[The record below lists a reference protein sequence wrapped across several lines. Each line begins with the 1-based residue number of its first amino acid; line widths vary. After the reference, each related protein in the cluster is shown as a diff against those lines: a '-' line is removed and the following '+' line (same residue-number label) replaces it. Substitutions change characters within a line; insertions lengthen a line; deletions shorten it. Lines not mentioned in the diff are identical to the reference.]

1 MENKQNTPF
10 MLHTSR
16 KRALKGVRNV
26 LFKLA
31 ASTAIA
37 AAVLTITCLLMGYGV
52 GDTLETFFLSP
63 FASGYERSEIAR
75 EMVPL
80 VFTGAA
86 VSLMV
91 RCGQFN
97 LFVEGGFF
105 VGAFVAG
112 VLAPLLP
119 AGTPLIPLIC
129 IAAAAVIAGLI
140 GYNPAKMKAALG
152 VNEFVSSL
160 MLNYI
165 VFWLC
170 MYLLHGACGDPD
182 YVNAT
187 RYLED
192 SMRLPFLNED
202 LGLSSNILLALLAA
216 LLTGLFLYFTK
227 WGYRIRMT
235 GDNGKFAAFSGIN
248 ATRSIVSSQVI
259 GAVLAGVGGAVF
271 LLGNYYRFSWTSLP
285 NYGFDGFVIA
295 IIAGNNPFFVP
306 LAAAFLGYLRV
317 GALQTSRMG
326 ALPNE
331 VIYVIQAL
339 VIILFGARLILRRV
353 YKRRGSEGRE

>member
-1 MENKQNTPF
+1 MQSKAKAFSLLIKQNG
-10 MLHTSR
+10 
-16 KRALKGVRNV
+16 GVFQSILSV
-26 LFKLA
+26 FFKLL
-31 ASTAIA
+31 ASMVIA
-37 AAVLTITCLLMGYGV
+37 AAVLSTVCLLMGYNV
-52 GDTLETFFLSP
+52 ADTLATFFLSP
-63 FASGYERSEIAR
+63 FSSGYEISEIAR

-80 VFTGAA
+80 IFTGAA
-86 VSLMV
+86 VALMV

-97 LFVEGGFF
+97 MFVEGGFF
-105 VGAFVAG
+105 VGAFAAG

-119 AGTPLIPLIC
+119 VSMPC
-129 IAAAAVIAGLI
+129 ISLLCIVAAAVVAGVI
-140 GYNPAKMKAALG
+140 GYIPAKMKVCFG

-165 VFWLC
+165 VFWVC
-170 MYLLHGACGDPD
+170 MYLLHGVCGDPD

-192 SMRLPFLNED
+192 SMRLPLLNED
-202 LGLSSNILLALLAA
+202 LGLSSNIIVALLAA
-216 LLTGLFLYFTK
+216 VLTGLFLFRTK

-235 GDNGKFAAFSGIN
+235 GDNQKFAEFSGIN
-248 ATRSIVSSQVI
+248 TTRSIVSSQVI
-259 GAVLAGVGGAVF
+259 GAMLAGIGGAVF

-295 IIAGNNPFFVP
+295 IIAGNNPFYVP
-306 LAAAFLGYLRV
+306 LAASFLGYLRV
-317 GALQTSRMG
+317 GALQTSRSG

-339 VIILFGARLILRRV
+339 VIILFGARLVRQRI
-353 YKRRGSEGRE
+353 KKNKSMEGR

>member
-1 MENKQNTPF
+1 MQSKEKEAPSF
-10 MLHTSR
+10 GIKKDRIFHSILH
-16 KRALKGVRNV
+16 VV
-26 LFKLA
+26 IKLL
-31 ASTAIA
+31 ASMAIA
-37 AAVLTITCLLMGYGV
+37 AAVLATVCILMGYRV
-52 GDTLETFFLSP
+52 GDILETFFLSP
-63 FASGYERSEIAR
+63 FASGYEISEIAR

-80 VFTGAA
+80 IFTGAA
-86 VSLMV
+86 VALMV

-97 LFVEGGFF
+97 MFVEGGFF
-105 VGAFVAG
+105 VGAFTAG
-112 VLAPLLP
+112 VVAPLLP
-119 AGTPLIPLIC
+119 VSIPCVPLIC
-129 IAAAAVIAGLI
+129 IAAGAVVAGFL
-140 GYNPAKMKAALG
+140 GYIPAKMKVCFG

-165 VFWLC
+165 VFWVC
-170 MYLLHGACGDPD
+170 MYLLHGVCGDPD

-202 LGLSSNILLALLAA
+202 LGLSSNIILALLTAA
-216 LLTGLFLYFTK
+216 LTGLFLFRAK

-235 GDNGKFAAFSGIN
+235 GDNQKFAEFSGIN
-248 ATRSIVSSQVI
+248 AKRAIVSSQVI
-259 GAVLAGVGGAVF
+259 GAMLAGIGGAVF

-295 IIAGNNPFFVP
+295 IIAGNNPFYVP

-317 GALQTSRMG
+317 GALQTSRSG

-339 VIILFGARLILRRV
+339 VIILFGARLIKSRI
-353 YKRRGSEGRE
+353 KRNKSTGGR